1 MRNSIDSL
9 QQVLGSGAGLAV
21 AAAVVIYT
29 VVVFAAFTEG
39 LIAWFDAPV
48 WACVLAVPLIFF
60 LYPWSA
66 LPVLVVAF
74 KGAMD
79 GWDFTWW
86 QAGLLC
92 FPGLAPV
99 VIVLAG
105 MSIVS
110 LAQFFTQIGRR
121 G

>member
-9 QQVLGSGAGLAV
+9 QQALGSGAGLVV
-21 AAAVVIYT
+21 AAGVMVYA

-60 LYPWSA
+60 FYPWSA
-66 LPVLVVAF
+66 LPLLIIAF

-79 GWDFTWW
+79 GWGFTWW

-110 LAQFFTQIGRR
+110 AVQLFSRQGRR
-121 G
+121 